1 MTIFERMRARIRNVG
16 GNVIKT
22 DRPDDERTTFIND
35 SESLGRMKLKEYD
48 VWYDGD
54 GDELLNFYTRQDL
67 IGYNYEPFYAR
78 NKKNYFWA
86 ISATEAQIKRTH
98 SGQPRNIV
106 DTLVNIMPFPML
118 GMGESRE
125 SAADLMR
132 LVRES
137 GLEYV
142 YKNEQLPLTL
152 VEGWGCWKINWDK
165 DVSDYPS
172 AEYITAEDVDFVY
185 KNGKVVG
192 VIFKNYYTSDKKR
205 YMLLETRRI
214 AYKTAAETPEASSA
228 VDDSHAYAYAGARG
242 NNIYTRT
249 HACAREGERVL
260 VIENELYEMPT
271 NMRRDDNTPL
281 KKVELSSVPELAS
294 IQERIEIGPF
304 DKLFAVPCV
313 LLGNTSKQWGYG
325 RSIFTGKVDLF
336 DDLDQAL
343 SQSSNAVRL
352 STPIEYINEEYLDR
366 DKNGL
371 PKKPQA
377 YDRKYVMMQGQKN
390 GDGVSVGQPV
400 QVTQPAID
408 FTRYSDHAIQI
419 LLQILN
425 GILSPATL
433 GIDVAKKDNA
443 AAQREKEKVTIF
455 TRNALISGE
464 EEILRSLLQ
473 QLLMAKEFMD
483 TGAITTREYDISVKF
498 NEFADDSFENKL
510 EALGKAYDMEEIS
523 TDMYLNKLYGDTLS
537 SEERA
542 AEKEFL
548 ESSRQARTEAYAN
561 ADGGGANT
569 QGMID
574 NIFDRNG
581 KDEG

>member
-1 MTIFERMRARIRNVG
+1 MTILEKLRARIRGVAG
-16 GNVIKT
+16 SVLKT
-22 DRPDDERTTFIND
+22 KRPDDDRTTFIND
-35 SESLGRMKLKEYD
+35 NEKLGRMKLKEYD

-54 GDELLNFYTRQDL
+54 GDELLNFYTRENY
-67 IGYNYEPFYAR
+67 IGFNYEPFYMR

-86 ISATEAQIKRTH
+86 ISSTEAQIKRTH

-106 DTLVNIMPFPML
+106 DTLVNIMPFPL
-118 GMGESRE
+118 ISAGEDTKKLQ
-125 SAADLMR
+125 AV
-132 LVRES
+132 VRES
-137 GLEYV
+137 GLEQV
-142 YKNEQLPLTL
+142 YKDEQLPLTL

-172 AEYITAEDVDFVY
+172 VEYVSAENVDFIY
-185 KNGKVVG
+185 KNGKIIGIV
-192 VIFKNYYTSDKKR
+192 FKNYYTSDKKR
-205 YMLLETRRI
+205 YLLLETRSI
-214 AYKTAAETPEASSA
+214 EWKPNSSAAEES
-228 VDDSHAYAYAGARG
+228 
-242 NNIYTRT
+242 
-249 HACAREGERVL
+249 EGERVL
-260 VIENELYEMPT
+260 VITNELYELPM
-271 NMRRDDNTPL
+271 NMAATDDDTPL
-281 KKVELSSVPELAS
+281 KKVDLKTVPELES
-294 IQERIEIGPF
+294 VEERIEIGPF

-313 LLGNTSKQWGYG
+313 LLGNTSRQWGYG
-325 RSIFTGKVDLF
+325 RSIFTGKIDLF

-352 STPIEYINEEYLDR
+352 STPIEYIDEEYLER

-371 PKKPQA
+371 PKKPKA
-377 YDRKYVMMQGQKN
+377 YDRKYVMMKGQKN
-390 GDGVSVGQPV
+390 GDGVATGQPV
-400 QVTQPAID
+400 QITQPSVE
-408 FTRYSDHAIQI
+408 FSRYSDHAVQI

-433 GIDVAKKDNA
+433 GIDIAKKDNA

-455 TRNALISGE
+455 TRNALINGE
-464 EEILRSLLQ
+464 ERILRSLMEQ
-473 QLLMAKEFMD
+473 MLMAKEFMD
-483 TGAITTREYDISVKF
+483 TGAVSVHSYDISVKF

-537 SEERA
+537 EEERA

-548 ESSRQARTEAYAN
+548 ESARQARTEAYSN

-574 NIFDRNG
+574 NIFDR
-581 KDEG
+581 KE

>member
-1 MTIFERMRARIRNVG
+1 MTILERMRARIRGVAG
-16 GNVIKT
+16 SVLKT
-22 DRPDDERTTFIND
+22 KRPDDDRTTFIND
-35 SESLGRMKLKEYD
+35 NEKLGRMKLKEYD

-54 GDELLNFYTRQDL
+54 GDELLNFYTRENY
-67 IGYNYEPFYAR
+67 IGFNYEPFYMR

-86 ISATEAQIKRTH
+86 ISSTEAQIKRTH

-106 DTLVNIMPFPML
+106 DTLVNIMPFPL
-118 GMGESRE
+118 ISAGENTNKLQ
-125 SAADLMR
+125 AV
-132 LVRES
+132 VRES
-137 GLEYV
+137 GLEQV
-142 YKNEQLPLTL
+142 YKDEQLPLTL

-172 AEYITAEDVDFVY
+172 VEYVSAENVDFIY
-185 KNGKVVG
+185 KNGKIIGIV
-192 VIFKNYYTSDKKR
+192 FKNYYTSDKKR
-205 YMLLETRRI
+205 YLLLETRSI
-214 AYKTAAETPEASSA
+214 EWKPNNAAAAEGS
-228 VDDSHAYAYAGARG
+228 
-242 NNIYTRT
+242 
-249 HACAREGERVL
+249 EGERVL
-260 VIENELYEMPT
+260 VITNELYELPM
-271 NMRRDDNTPL
+271 NMAATDDDTPL
-281 KKVELSSVPELAS
+281 KKVDLKTVPELES
-294 IQERIEIGPF
+294 VEERIEIGPF

-313 LLGNTSKQWGYG
+313 LLGNTSRQWGYG
-325 RSIFTGKVDLF
+325 RSIFTGKIDLF

-352 STPIEYINEEYLDR
+352 STPIEYIDEEYLER

-371 PKKPQA
+371 PKKPKA
-377 YDRKYVMMQGQKN
+377 YDRKYVMMKGQKN
-390 GDGVSVGQPV
+390 GDGVATGQPV
-400 QVTQPAID
+400 QITQPSVE
-408 FTRYSDHAIQI
+408 FSRYSDHAVQI

-433 GIDVAKKDNA
+433 GIDIAKKDNA

-455 TRNALISGE
+455 TRNALINGE
-464 EEILRSLLQ
+464 ERILRSLMEQ
-473 QLLMAKEFMD
+473 MLMAKEFMD
-483 TGAITTREYDISVKF
+483 TGAVSVHSYDISVKF

-537 SEERA
+537 EEERA

-548 ESSRQARTEAYAN
+548 ESARQARTEAYSN

-574 NIFDRNG
+574 NIFDR
-581 KDEG
+581 KE

>member
-1 MTIFERMRARIRNVG
+1 MTILERMRARIRGVAG
-16 GNVIKT
+16 SVLKT
-22 DRPDDERTTFIND
+22 KRPDDDRTTFIND
-35 SESLGRMKLKEYD
+35 NEKLGRMKLKEYD

-54 GDELLNFYTRQDL
+54 GDELLNFYTRENY
-67 IGYNYEPFYAR
+67 IGFNYEPFYMR

-86 ISATEAQIKRTH
+86 ISSTEAQIKRTH

-106 DTLVNIMPFPML
+106 DTLVNIMPFPL
-118 GMGESRE
+118 ISAGEDTNKLQ
-125 SAADLMR
+125 A
-132 LVRES
+132 VVKES
-137 GLEYV
+137 GLEQV
-142 YKNEQLPLTL
+142 YKDEQLPLTL

-172 AEYITAEDVDFVY
+172 VEYVSAENVDFIY
-185 KNGKVVG
+185 KNGKIIGIV
-192 VIFKNYYTSDKKR
+192 FKNYYTSDKKR
-205 YMLLETRRI
+205 YLLLETRSI
-214 AYKTAAETPEASSA
+214 EWKPNSAADAKGS
-228 VDDSHAYAYAGARG
+228 
-242 NNIYTRT
+242 
-249 HACAREGERVL
+249 EGERVL
-260 VIENELYEMPT
+260 VITNELYELPT
-271 NMRRDDNTPL
+271 NTAAGDDDTLL
-281 KKVELSSVPELAS
+281 KKVDLKSVPELETVE
-294 IQERIEIGPF
+294 ERIEIGPF

-313 LLGNTSKQWGYG
+313 LLGNTSRQWGYG
-325 RSIFTGKVDLF
+325 RSIFTGKIDLF

-352 STPIEYINEEYLDR
+352 STPIEYIDEEYLER

-371 PKKPQA
+371 PKKPKA
-377 YDRKYVMMQGQKN
+377 YDRKYIMMKGQKN
-390 GDGVSVGQPV
+390 GDGVSTGQPV
-400 QVTQPAID
+400 QITQPSVE
-408 FTRYSDHAIQI
+408 FSRYSDHAVQI

-433 GIDVAKKDNA
+433 GIDIAKKDNA

-455 TRNALISGE
+455 TRNALINGE
-464 EEILRSLLQ
+464 ERILRSLMEQ
-473 QLLMAKEFMD
+473 MLMAKEFMD
-483 TGAITTREYDISVKF
+483 TGAVSVHSYDISVKF

-537 SEERA
+537 EEERA

-548 ESSRQARTEAYAN
+548 ESARQARTEAYSN

-574 NIFDRNG
+574 NIFDR
-581 KDEG
+581 KE

>member
-1 MTIFERMRARIRNVG
+1 MTILERMRARIRGVAG
-16 GNVIKT
+16 SVLKT
-22 DRPDDERTTFIND
+22 KRPDDDRTTFIND
-35 SESLGRMKLKEYD
+35 NEKLGRMKLKEYN

-54 GDELLNFYTRQDL
+54 GDELLNFYTRENY
-67 IGYNYEPFYAR
+67 IGFNYEPFYMR

-86 ISATEAQIKRTH
+86 ISSTEAQIKRTH

-106 DTLVNIMPFPML
+106 DTLVNIMPFPL
-118 GMGESRE
+118 ISAGEDTKKLQ
-125 SAADLMR
+125 A
-132 LVRES
+132 VVKES
-137 GLEYV
+137 GLEQV
-142 YKNEQLPLTL
+142 YKDEQLPLTL

-172 AEYITAEDVDFVY
+172 VEYVSAENVDFIY
-185 KNGKVVG
+185 KNGKIIGIV
-192 VIFKNYYTSDKKR
+192 FKNYYTSDKKR
-205 YMLLETRRI
+205 YLLLETRSI
-214 AYKTAAETPEASSA
+214 EWKPNSAADAE
-228 VDDSHAYAYAGARG
+228 G
-242 NNIYTRT
+242 N
-249 HACAREGERVL
+249 EGERVL
-260 VIENELYEMPT
+260 VITNELYELPT
-271 NMRRDDNTPL
+271 NTAAGDDDTLL
-281 KKVELSSVPELAS
+281 KKVDLKTVSALESVE
-294 IQERIEIGPF
+294 ERIEIGPF

-313 LLGNTSKQWGYG
+313 LLGNTSRQWGYG
-325 RSIFTGKVDLF
+325 RSIFTGKIDLF

-352 STPIEYINEEYLDR
+352 STPIEYIDEEYLER

-371 PKKPQA
+371 PKKPKA
-377 YDRKYVMMQGQKN
+377 YDRKYVMMKGQKN
-390 GDGVSVGQPV
+390 GDGVATGQPV
-400 QVTQPAID
+400 QITQPNVE
-408 FTRYSDHAIQI
+408 FSRYSDHAVQI

-433 GIDVAKKDNA
+433 GIDIAKKDNA

-455 TRNALISGE
+455 TRNALINGE
-464 EEILRSLLQ
+464 ERILRSLMEQ
-473 QLLMAKEFMD
+473 MLMAKEFMD
-483 TGAITTREYDISVKF
+483 TGAVSVHTYDISVKF

-537 SEERA
+537 DEERA

-548 ESSRQARTEAYAN
+548 ESARKARTEAYSN

-574 NIFDRNG
+574 NIFDRKNG
-581 KDEG
+581 

>member
-1 MTIFERMRARIRNVG
+1 MTILERMRARIRGVAG
-16 GNVIKT
+16 SVLKT
-22 DRPDDERTTFIND
+22 KRPDDDRTTFIND
-35 SESLGRMKLKEYD
+35 NEKLGRMKLKEYD

-54 GDELLNFYTRQDL
+54 GDELLNFYTRENY
-67 IGYNYEPFYAR
+67 IGFNYEPFYMR

-86 ISATEAQIKRTH
+86 ISSTEAQIKRTH

-106 DTLVNIMPFPML
+106 DTLVNIMPFPL
-118 GMGESRE
+118 ISAGENTKKLQ
-125 SAADLMR
+125 AV
-132 LVRES
+132 VRES
-137 GLEYV
+137 GLEQV
-142 YKNEQLPLTL
+142 YKDEQLPLTL

-172 AEYITAEDVDFVY
+172 VEYVSAENVDFIY
-185 KNGKVVG
+185 KNGKIIGIV
-192 VIFKNYYTSDKKR
+192 FKNYYTSDKKR
-205 YMLLETRRI
+205 YLLLETRSI
-214 AYKTAAETPEASSA
+214 EWKPNSSAAEGS
-228 VDDSHAYAYAGARG
+228 
-242 NNIYTRT
+242 
-249 HACAREGERVL
+249 EGERVL
-260 VIENELYEMPT
+260 VITNELYELPM
-271 NMRRDDNTPL
+271 NMAATDDDTPL
-281 KKVELSSVPELAS
+281 KKVDLKTVPELES
-294 IQERIEIGPF
+294 VEERIEIGPF

-313 LLGNTSKQWGYG
+313 LLGNTSRQWGYG
-325 RSIFTGKVDLF
+325 RSIFTGKIDLF

-352 STPIEYINEEYLDR
+352 STPIEYIDEEYLER

-371 PKKPQA
+371 PKKPKA
-377 YDRKYVMMQGQKN
+377 YDRKYVMMKGQKN
-390 GDGVSVGQPV
+390 GDGVSTGQPV
-400 QVTQPAID
+400 QITQPSVE
-408 FTRYSDHAIQI
+408 FSRYSDHAVQI

-433 GIDVAKKDNA
+433 GIDIAKKDNA

-455 TRNALISGE
+455 TRNALINGE
-464 EEILRSLLQ
+464 ERILRSLMEQ
-473 QLLMAKEFMD
+473 MLMAKEFMD
-483 TGAITTREYDISVKF
+483 TGAVSVHSYDISVKF

-537 SEERA
+537 EEERA

-548 ESSRQARTEAYAN
+548 ESARQARTEAYSN

-574 NIFDRNG
+574 NIFDR
-581 KDEG
+581 KE

>member
-1 MTIFERMRARIRNVG
+1 MTILERMRARIRGVAG
-16 GNVIKT
+16 SVLKT
-22 DRPDDERTTFIND
+22 KRPDDDRTTFIND
-35 SESLGRMKLKEYD
+35 NEKLGRMKLKEYN

-54 GDELLNFYTRQDL
+54 GDELLNFYTRENY
-67 IGYNYEPFYAR
+67 IGFNYEPFYMR

-86 ISATEAQIKRTH
+86 ISSTEAQIKRTH

-106 DTLVNIMPFPML
+106 DTLVNIMPFPL
-118 GMGESRE
+118 ISAGEDTNKLQ
-125 SAADLMR
+125 AV
-132 LVRES
+132 VRES
-137 GLEYV
+137 GLEQV
-142 YKNEQLPLTL
+142 YKDEQLPLTL

-172 AEYITAEDVDFVY
+172 VEYVSAENVDFIY
-185 KNGKVVG
+185 KSGKIIGIV
-192 VIFKNYYTSDKKR
+192 FKNYYTSDKKR
-205 YMLLETRRI
+205 YLLLETRSI
-214 AYKTAAETPEASSA
+214 EWKPNSADAAEGS
-228 VDDSHAYAYAGARG
+228 
-242 NNIYTRT
+242 
-249 HACAREGERVL
+249 EGERVL
-260 VIENELYEMPT
+260 VITNELYELPM
-271 NMRRDDNTPL
+271 NMAATDDDTPL
-281 KKVELSSVPELAS
+281 KKVDLKTVPELES
-294 IQERIEIGPF
+294 VEERIEIGPF

-313 LLGNTSKQWGYG
+313 LLGNTSRQWGYG
-325 RSIFTGKVDLF
+325 RSIFTGKIDLF

-352 STPIEYINEEYLDR
+352 STPIEYIDEEYLER

-371 PKKPQA
+371 PKKPKA
-377 YDRKYVMMQGQKN
+377 YDRKYVMMKGQKN
-390 GDGVSVGQPV
+390 GDGVATGQPV
-400 QVTQPAID
+400 QITQPSVE
-408 FTRYSDHAIQI
+408 FSRYSDHAVQI

-433 GIDVAKKDNA
+433 GIDIAKKDNA

-455 TRNALISGE
+455 TRNALINGE
-464 EEILRSLLQ
+464 ERILRSLMEQ
-473 QLLMAKEFMD
+473 MLMAKEFMD
-483 TGAITTREYDISVKF
+483 TGAVSVHSYDISVKF

-537 SEERA
+537 DEERA

-548 ESSRQARTEAYAN
+548 ESARQARTEAYSN

-574 NIFDRNG
+574 NIFDRKNG
-581 KDEG
+581 

>member
-1 MTIFERMRARIRNVG
+1 MTILERMRARIRGVAG
-16 GNVIKT
+16 SVLKT
-22 DRPDDERTTFIND
+22 KRPDDDRTTFIND
-35 SESLGRMKLKEYD
+35 NEKVGRRKLKEYN

-54 GDELLNFYTRQDL
+54 GDELLNFYTRENY
-67 IGYNYEPFYAR
+67 IGFNYEPFYMR

-86 ISATEAQIKRTH
+86 ISSTEAQIKRTH

-106 DTLVNIMPFPML
+106 DTLVNIMSFPL
-118 GMGESRE
+118 ISAGEDTNKLQ
-125 SAADLMR
+125 AV
-132 LVRES
+132 VRES
-137 GLEYV
+137 GLEQV
-142 YKNEQLPLTL
+142 YKDEQLPLTL

-172 AEYITAEDVDFVY
+172 VEYVSAEKVDFIY
-185 KNGKVVG
+185 KNGKIIGIV
-192 VIFKNYYTSDKKR
+192 FNNYYTSDKKR
-205 YMLLETRRI
+205 YLLLETRSIEWRPNN
-214 AYKTAAETPEASSA
+214 AAAETERS
-228 VDDSHAYAYAGARG
+228 
-242 NNIYTRT
+242 
-249 HACAREGERVL
+249 EGERVL
-260 VIENELYEMPT
+260 VITNELYELPM
-271 NMRRDDNTPL
+271 NMAATDDDTPL
-281 KKVELSSVPELAS
+281 KKVDLKTVPALESVE
-294 IQERIEIGPF
+294 ERIEIGPF

-313 LLGNTSKQWGYG
+313 LLGNTSRQWGYG
-325 RSIFTGKVDLF
+325 RSIFTGKIDLF

-352 STPIEYINEEYLDR
+352 STPIEYIDEEYLER

-371 PKKPQA
+371 PKKPKA
-377 YDRKYVMMQGQKN
+377 YDRKYVMMKGQKN
-390 GDGVSVGQPV
+390 GDGVSTGQPV
-400 QVTQPAID
+400 QITQPSVE
-408 FTRYSDHAIQI
+408 FSRYSDHAVQI

-433 GIDVAKKDNA
+433 GIDIAKKDNA

-455 TRNALISGE
+455 TRNALINGE
-464 EEILRSLLQ
+464 ERILRSLMEQ
-473 QLLMAKEFMD
+473 MLMAKEFMD
-483 TGAITTREYDISVKF
+483 TGAVSVHSYDISVKF

-537 SEERA
+537 EEERA

-548 ESSRQARTEAYAN
+548 ESARQARTEAYSN

-574 NIFDRNG
+574 NIFDRKNG
-581 KDEG
+581 

>member
-1 MTIFERMRARIRNVG
+1 MTILERMRARIRGVAG
-16 GNVIKT
+16 SVLKT
-22 DRPDDERTTFIND
+22 KRPDDDRTTFIND
-35 SESLGRMKLKEYD
+35 NEKLGRMKLKEYD

-54 GDELLNFYTRQDL
+54 GDELLNFYTRENY
-67 IGYNYEPFYAR
+67 IGFNYEPFYMR

-86 ISATEAQIKRTH
+86 ISSTEAQIKRTH

-106 DTLVNIMPFPML
+106 DTLVNIMPFPL
-118 GMGESRE
+118 ISAGENTKNLQ
-125 SAADLMR
+125 AV
-132 LVRES
+132 VRES
-137 GLEYV
+137 GLEQV
-142 YKNEQLPLTL
+142 YKDEQLPLTL

-172 AEYITAEDVDFVY
+172 VEYVSAENVDFIY
-185 KNGKVVG
+185 KNGKIIGIV
-192 VIFKNYYTSDKKR
+192 FKNYYTSDKKR
-205 YMLLETRRI
+205 YLLLETRSI
-214 AYKTAAETPEASSA
+214 EWKPNSSAAEGS
-228 VDDSHAYAYAGARG
+228 
-242 NNIYTRT
+242 
-249 HACAREGERVL
+249 EGERVL
-260 VIENELYEMPT
+260 VITNELYELPM
-271 NMRRDDNTPL
+271 NMAATDDDTPL
-281 KKVELSSVPELAS
+281 KKVDLKTVPELES
-294 IQERIEIGPF
+294 VEERIEIGPF

-313 LLGNTSKQWGYG
+313 LLGNTSRQWGYG
-325 RSIFTGKVDLF
+325 RSIFTGKIDLF

-352 STPIEYINEEYLDR
+352 STPIEYIDEEYLER

-371 PKKPQA
+371 PKKPKA
-377 YDRKYVMMQGQKN
+377 YDRKYVMMKGQKN
-390 GDGVSVGQPV
+390 GDGVSTGQPV
-400 QVTQPAID
+400 QITQPSVE
-408 FTRYSDHAIQI
+408 FSRYSDHAVQI

-433 GIDVAKKDNA
+433 GIDIAKKDNA

-455 TRNALISGE
+455 TRNALINGE
-464 EEILRSLLQ
+464 ERILRSLMEQ
-473 QLLMAKEFMD
+473 MLMAKEFMD
-483 TGAITTREYDISVKF
+483 TGAVSVHSYDISVKF

-537 SEERA
+537 EEERA

-548 ESSRQARTEAYAN
+548 ESARKARTEAYSN

-574 NIFDRNG
+574 NIFDR
-581 KDEG
+581 KE

>member
-1 MTIFERMRARIRNVG
+1 MTILERMRARIRGVAG
-16 GNVIKT
+16 SVLKT
-22 DRPDDERTTFIND
+22 KRPDDDRTTFIND
-35 SESLGRMKLKEYD
+35 NEKLGRMKLKEYD

-54 GDELLNFYTRQDL
+54 GDELLNFYTRENY
-67 IGYNYEPFYAR
+67 IGFNYEPFYMR

-86 ISATEAQIKRTH
+86 ISSTEAQIKRTH

-106 DTLVNIMPFPML
+106 DTLVNIMPFPL
-118 GMGESRE
+118 ISAGEDTNKLQ
-125 SAADLMR
+125 AV
-132 LVRES
+132 VRES
-137 GLEYV
+137 GLEQV
-142 YKNEQLPLTL
+142 YKDEQLPLTL

-172 AEYITAEDVDFVY
+172 VEYVSAENVDFIY
-185 KNGKVVG
+185 KNGKIIGIV
-192 VIFKNYYTSDKKR
+192 FKNYYTSDKKR
-205 YMLLETRRI
+205 YLLLETRSI
-214 AYKTAAETPEASSA
+214 EWKPNSAAAAEGS
-228 VDDSHAYAYAGARG
+228 
-242 NNIYTRT
+242 
-249 HACAREGERVL
+249 EGERVL
-260 VIENELYEMPT
+260 VITNELYELPM
-271 NMRRDDNTPL
+271 NMAATDDDTPL
-281 KKVELSSVPELAS
+281 KKVDLKTVPELES
-294 IQERIEIGPF
+294 VEERIEIGPF

-313 LLGNTSKQWGYG
+313 LLGNTSRQWGYG
-325 RSIFTGKVDLF
+325 RGIFTGKIDLF

-352 STPIEYINEEYLDR
+352 STPIEYIDEEYLER

-371 PKKPQA
+371 PKKPKA
-377 YDRKYVMMQGQKN
+377 YDRKYVMMKGQKN
-390 GDGVSVGQPV
+390 GDGVSTGQPV
-400 QVTQPAID
+400 QITQPSVE
-408 FTRYSDHAIQI
+408 FSRYSDHAVQI

-433 GIDVAKKDNA
+433 GIDIAKKDNA

-455 TRNALISGE
+455 TRNALINGE
-464 EEILRSLLQ
+464 ERILRSLMEQ
-473 QLLMAKEFMD
+473 MLMAKEFMD
-483 TGAITTREYDISVKF
+483 TGAVSVHSYDISVKF

-537 SEERA
+537 EEERA

-548 ESSRQARTEAYAN
+548 ESARQARTEAYSN

-574 NIFDRNG
+574 NIFDRKNG
-581 KDEG
+581 

>member
-1 MTIFERMRARIRNVG
+1 MTILERMRARIRGVAG
-16 GNVIKT
+16 SVLKT
-22 DRPDDERTTFIND
+22 KRPDDDRTTFIND
-35 SESLGRMKLKEYD
+35 NEKLGRMKLKEYD

-54 GDELLNFYTRQDL
+54 GDELLNFYTRENY
-67 IGYNYEPFYAR
+67 IGFNYEPFYMR

-86 ISATEAQIKRTH
+86 ISSTEAQIKRTH

-106 DTLVNIMPFPML
+106 DTLVNIMPFPL
-118 GMGESRE
+118 ISAGENTKNLQ
-125 SAADLMR
+125 A
-132 LVRES
+132 VVKES
-137 GLEYV
+137 GLEQV
-142 YKNEQLPLTL
+142 YKDEQLPLTL

-172 AEYITAEDVDFVY
+172 VEYVSAENVDFIY
-185 KNGKVVG
+185 KSGKIIGIV
-192 VIFKNYYTSDKKR
+192 FKNYYTSDKKR
-205 YMLLETRRI
+205 YLLLETRSI
-214 AYKTAAETPEASSA
+214 EWKPNSSAAEGS
-228 VDDSHAYAYAGARG
+228 
-242 NNIYTRT
+242 
-249 HACAREGERVL
+249 EGERVL
-260 VIENELYEMPT
+260 VITNELYELPM
-271 NMRRDDNTPL
+271 NMAATDDDTPL
-281 KKVELSSVPELAS
+281 KKVDLKTVPALDSVE
-294 IQERIEIGPF
+294 ERIEIGPF

-313 LLGNTSKQWGYG
+313 LLGNTSRQWGYG
-325 RSIFTGKVDLF
+325 RSIFTGKIDLF

-352 STPIEYINEEYLDR
+352 STPIEYIDEEYLER

-371 PKKPQA
+371 PKKPKA
-377 YDRKYVMMQGQKN
+377 YDRKYVMMKGQKN
-390 GDGVSVGQPV
+390 GDGVATGQPV
-400 QVTQPAID
+400 QITQPSVE
-408 FTRYSDHAIQI
+408 FSRYSDHAVQI

-433 GIDVAKKDNA
+433 GIDIAKKDNA

-455 TRNALISGE
+455 TRNALINGE
-464 EEILRSLLQ
+464 ERILRSLMEQ
-473 QLLMAKEFMD
+473 MLMAKEFMD
-483 TGAITTREYDISVKF
+483 TGAVSVHSYDISVKF

-537 SEERA
+537 DEERA

-548 ESSRQARTEAYAN
+548 ESARQARTEAYSN

-574 NIFDRNG
+574 NIFDRKNG
-581 KDEG
+581 

>member
-1 MTIFERMRARIRNVG
+1 MTILERMRARIRGVAG
-16 GNVIKT
+16 SVLKT
-22 DRPDDERTTFIND
+22 KRPDDDRTTFIND
-35 SESLGRMKLKEYD
+35 NEKLGRMKLKEYN

-54 GDELLNFYTRQDL
+54 GDELLNFYTRENY
-67 IGYNYEPFYAR
+67 IGFNYEPFYMR

-86 ISATEAQIKRTH
+86 ISSTEAQIKRTH

-106 DTLVNIMPFPML
+106 DTLVNIMPFPL
-118 GMGESRE
+118 ISAGEDTNKLQ
-125 SAADLMR
+125 AV
-132 LVRES
+132 VRES
-137 GLEYV
+137 GLEQV
-142 YKNEQLPLTL
+142 YKDEQLPLTL

-172 AEYITAEDVDFVY
+172 VEYVSAENVDFIY
-185 KNGKVVG
+185 KSGKIIGIV
-192 VIFKNYYTSDKKR
+192 FKNYYTSDKKR
-205 YMLLETRRI
+205 YLLLETRSI
-214 AYKTAAETPEASSA
+214 EWKPNSSA
-228 VDDSHAYAYAGARG
+228 SEGS
-242 NNIYTRT
+242 
-249 HACAREGERVL
+249 EGERVL
-260 VIENELYEMPT
+260 VITNELYELPM
-271 NMRRDDNTPL
+271 NMAATDDDTPL
-281 KKVELSSVPELAS
+281 KKVDLKTVPELES
-294 IQERIEIGPF
+294 VEERIEIGPF

-313 LLGNTSKQWGYG
+313 LLGNTSRQWGYG
-325 RSIFTGKVDLF
+325 RSIFTGKIDLF

-352 STPIEYINEEYLDR
+352 STPIEYIDEEYLER

-371 PKKPQA
+371 PKKPKA
-377 YDRKYVMMQGQKN
+377 YDRKYVMMKGQKN
-390 GDGVSVGQPV
+390 GDGVSTGQPV
-400 QVTQPAID
+400 QITQPSVE
-408 FTRYSDHAIQI
+408 FSRYSDHAVQI

-433 GIDVAKKDNA
+433 GIDIAKKDNA

-455 TRNALISGE
+455 TRNALINGE
-464 EEILRSLLQ
+464 ERILRSLMEQ
-473 QLLMAKEFMD
+473 MLMAKEFMD
-483 TGAITTREYDISVKF
+483 TGAVSVHAYDISVKF

-537 SEERA
+537 EEERA

-548 ESSRQARTEAYAN
+548 ESARKARTEAYSN

-574 NIFDRNG
+574 NIFDR
-581 KDEG
+581 KE

>member
-1 MTIFERMRARIRNVG
+1 MTILERMRARVRGIVG
-16 GNVIKT
+16 SVLKT
-22 DRPDDERTTFIND
+22 KRPDDDRTTFIND
-35 SESLGRMKLKEYD
+35 NEKLGRMKLKEYD

-54 GDELLNFYTRQDL
+54 GDELLNFYTRENY
-67 IGYNYEPFYAR
+67 IGFNYEPFYMR

-86 ISATEAQIKRTH
+86 ISSTEAQIKRTH

-106 DTLVNIMPFPML
+106 DTLVNIMPFPL
-118 GMGESRE
+118 ISAGENTKKLQ
-125 SAADLMR
+125 A
-132 LVRES
+132 VVKES
-137 GLEYV
+137 GLEQV
-142 YKNEQLPLTL
+142 YKDEQLPLTL

-172 AEYITAEDVDFVY
+172 VEYVSAENVDFIY
-185 KNGKVVG
+185 KGGKIIGIV
-192 VIFKNYYTSDKKR
+192 FKNYYTNEKKR
-205 YMLLETRRI
+205 YLLLETRSI
-214 AYKTAAETPEASSA
+214 EWKPNSADAAEGS
-228 VDDSHAYAYAGARG
+228 
-242 NNIYTRT
+242 
-249 HACAREGERVL
+249 EGERVL
-260 VIENELYEMPT
+260 VITNELYELPM
-271 NMRRDDNTPL
+271 NMAATDDDTPL
-281 KKVELSSVPELAS
+281 KKVDLKTVPELDS
-294 IQERIEIGPF
+294 VEERIEIGPF

-313 LLGNTSKQWGYG
+313 LLGNTSRQWGYG
-325 RSIFTGKVDLF
+325 RSIFTGKIDLF

-352 STPIEYINEEYLDR
+352 STPIEYIDEEYLER

-371 PKKPQA
+371 PKKPKA
-377 YDRKYVMMQGQKN
+377 YDRKYVMMKGQKN
-390 GDGVSVGQPV
+390 GDGVSTGQPV
-400 QVTQPAID
+400 QITQPSVE
-408 FTRYSDHAIQI
+408 FSRYSDHAVQI

-433 GIDVAKKDNA
+433 GIDIAKKDNA

-455 TRNALISGE
+455 TRNALINGE
-464 EEILRSLLQ
+464 ERILRSLMEQ
-473 QLLMAKEFMD
+473 MLMAKEFMD
-483 TGAITTREYDISVKF
+483 TGAVSVHAYDISVKF

-537 SEERA
+537 EEERA

-548 ESSRQARTEAYAN
+548 ESARKARTEAYSN

-574 NIFDRNG
+574 NIFDR
-581 KDEG
+581 KE

>member
-1 MTIFERMRARIRNVG
+1 MTILERMRARIRGVAG
-16 GNVIKT
+16 SVLKT
-22 DRPDDERTTFIND
+22 KRPDDDRTTFIND
-35 SESLGRMKLKEYD
+35 NEKLGRMKLKEYD

-54 GDELLNFYTRQDL
+54 GDELLNFYTRENY
-67 IGYNYEPFYAR
+67 IGFNYEPFYMR

-86 ISATEAQIKRTH
+86 ISSTEAQIKRTH

-106 DTLVNIMPFPML
+106 DTLVNIMPFPL
-118 GMGESRE
+118 ISAGENTKNLQ
-125 SAADLMR
+125 AV
-132 LVRES
+132 VRES
-137 GLEYV
+137 GLEQV
-142 YKNEQLPLTL
+142 YKDEQLPLTL

-172 AEYITAEDVDFVY
+172 VEYVSAENVDFIY
-185 KNGKVVG
+185 KNGKIIGIV
-192 VIFKNYYTSDKKR
+192 FKNYYTSDKKR
-205 YMLLETRRI
+205 YLLLETRSI
-214 AYKTAAETPEASSA
+214 EWKPNSSAAEGS
-228 VDDSHAYAYAGARG
+228 
-242 NNIYTRT
+242 
-249 HACAREGERVL
+249 EGERVL
-260 VIENELYEMPT
+260 VITNELYELPM
-271 NMRRDDNTPL
+271 NMAATDDDTPL
-281 KKVELSSVPELAS
+281 KKVDLKTVPELES
-294 IQERIEIGPF
+294 VEERIEIGPF

-313 LLGNTSKQWGYG
+313 LLGNTSRQWGYG
-325 RSIFTGKVDLF
+325 RSIFTGKIDLF

-352 STPIEYINEEYLDR
+352 STPIEYIDEEYLER

-371 PKKPQA
+371 PKKPKA
-377 YDRKYVMMQGQKN
+377 YDRKYVMMKGQKN
-390 GDGVSVGQPV
+390 GDGVSTGQPV
-400 QVTQPAID
+400 QITQPSVE
-408 FTRYSDHAIQI
+408 FSRYSDHAVQI

-433 GIDVAKKDNA
+433 GIDIAKKDNA

-455 TRNALISGE
+455 TRNALINGE
-464 EEILRSLLQ
+464 ERILRSLMEQ
-473 QLLMAKEFMD
+473 MLMAKEFMD
-483 TGAITTREYDISVKF
+483 TGAVSVHAYDISVKF

-537 SEERA
+537 EEERA

-548 ESSRQARTEAYAN
+548 ESARKARTEAYSN

-574 NIFDRNG
+574 NIFDR
-581 KDEG
+581 KE

>member
-1 MTIFERMRARIRNVG
+1 MTILERMRARIRGVAG
-16 GNVIKT
+16 SVLKT
-22 DRPDDERTTFIND
+22 KRPDDDRTTFIND
-35 SESLGRMKLKEYD
+35 NEKLGRMKLKEYD

-54 GDELLNFYTRQDL
+54 GDELLNFYTRENY
-67 IGYNYEPFYAR
+67 IGFNYEPFYMR

-86 ISATEAQIKRTH
+86 ISSTEAQIKRTH

-106 DTLVNIMPFPML
+106 DTLVNIMPFPL
-118 GMGESRE
+118 ISAGEDTKKLQ
-125 SAADLMR
+125 A
-132 LVRES
+132 VVKES
-137 GLEYV
+137 GLEQV
-142 YKNEQLPLTL
+142 YKDEQLPLTL

-172 AEYITAEDVDFVY
+172 VEYVSAENVDFIY
-185 KNGKVVG
+185 KNGKIIGIV
-192 VIFKNYYTSDKKR
+192 FKNYYTSDKKR
-205 YMLLETRRI
+205 YLLLETRSI
-214 AYKTAAETPEASSA
+214 EWKPNSSAAEGS
-228 VDDSHAYAYAGARG
+228 
-242 NNIYTRT
+242 
-249 HACAREGERVL
+249 EGERVL
-260 VIENELYEMPT
+260 VITNELYELPM
-271 NMRRDDNTPL
+271 NMAATDDDTPL
-281 KKVELSSVPELAS
+281 KKVDLKTVPELES
-294 IQERIEIGPF
+294 VEERIEIGPF

-313 LLGNTSKQWGYG
+313 LLGNTSRQWGYG
-325 RSIFTGKVDLF
+325 RSIFTGKIDLF

-352 STPIEYINEEYLDR
+352 STPIEYIDEEYLER

-371 PKKPQA
+371 PKKPKA
-377 YDRKYVMMQGQKN
+377 YDRKYVMMKGQKN
-390 GDGVSVGQPV
+390 GDGVSTGQPV
-400 QVTQPAID
+400 QITQPSVE
-408 FTRYSDHAIQI
+408 FSRYSDHAVQI

-433 GIDVAKKDNA
+433 GIDIAKKDNA

-455 TRNALISGE
+455 TRNALINGE
-464 EEILRSLLQ
+464 ERILRSLMEQ
-473 QLLMAKEFMD
+473 MLMAKEFMD
-483 TGAITTREYDISVKF
+483 TGAVSVHSYDISVKF

-537 SEERA
+537 EEERA

-548 ESSRQARTEAYAN
+548 ESARQARTEAYSN

-574 NIFDRNG
+574 NIFDR
-581 KDEG
+581 KE

>member
-1 MTIFERMRARIRNVG
+1 MTILERMRARIRGVAG
-16 GNVIKT
+16 SVLKT
-22 DRPDDERTTFIND
+22 KRPDDDRTTFIND
-35 SESLGRMKLKEYD
+35 NEKLGRMKLKEYN

-54 GDELLNFYTRQDL
+54 GDELLNFYTRENY
-67 IGYNYEPFYAR
+67 IGFNYEPFYMR

-86 ISATEAQIKRTH
+86 ISSTEAQIKRTH

-106 DTLVNIMPFPML
+106 DTLVNIMPFPL
-118 GMGESRE
+118 ISAGEDTNKLQ
-125 SAADLMR
+125 AV
-132 LVRES
+132 VRES
-137 GLEYV
+137 GLEQV
-142 YKNEQLPLTL
+142 YKDEQLPLTL

-172 AEYITAEDVDFVY
+172 VEYVSAENVDFIY
-185 KNGKVVG
+185 KGGKIIGIV
-192 VIFKNYYTSDKKR
+192 FKNYYTSDKKR
-205 YMLLETRRI
+205 YLLLETRSIEWRPNS
-214 AYKTAAETPEASSA
+214 AAAEGS
-228 VDDSHAYAYAGARG
+228 
-242 NNIYTRT
+242 
-249 HACAREGERVL
+249 EGERVL
-260 VIENELYEMPT
+260 VITNELYELPM
-271 NMRRDDNTPL
+271 NMAATDDDTPL
-281 KKVELSSVPELAS
+281 KKVDLKTVPALDSVE
-294 IQERIEIGPF
+294 ERIEIGPF

-313 LLGNTSKQWGYG
+313 LLGNTSRQWGYG
-325 RSIFTGKVDLF
+325 RSIFTGKIDLF

-352 STPIEYINEEYLDR
+352 STPIEYIDEEYLER

-371 PKKPQA
+371 PKKPKA
-377 YDRKYVMMQGQKN
+377 YDRKYVMMKGQKN
-390 GDGVSVGQPV
+390 GDGLATGQPV
-400 QVTQPAID
+400 QITQPSIE
-408 FTRYSDHAIQI
+408 FSRYSDHAVQI

-433 GIDVAKKDNA
+433 GIDIAKKDNA

-455 TRNALISGE
+455 TRNALINGE
-464 EEILRSLLQ
+464 ERILRSLMEQ
-473 QLLMAKEFMD
+473 MLMAKEFMD
-483 TGAITTREYDISVKF
+483 TGAVSVHSYDISVKF

-537 SEERA
+537 EEERA

-548 ESSRQARTEAYAN
+548 ESARQARTEAYSN

-574 NIFDRNG
+574 NIFDRKNG
-581 KDEG
+581 

>member
-1 MTIFERMRARIRNVG
+1 MTILERMRARIRGVAG
-16 GNVIKT
+16 SVLKT
-22 DRPDDERTTFIND
+22 KRPDDDRTTFIND
-35 SESLGRMKLKEYD
+35 NEKLGRMKLKEYN

-54 GDELLNFYTRQDL
+54 GDELLNFYTRENY
-67 IGYNYEPFYAR
+67 IGFNYEPFYMR

-86 ISATEAQIKRTH
+86 ISSTEAQIKRTH

-106 DTLVNIMPFPML
+106 DTLVNIMPFPL
-118 GMGESRE
+118 ISAGEDTNKLQ
-125 SAADLMR
+125 AV
-132 LVRES
+132 VRES
-137 GLEYV
+137 GLEQV
-142 YKNEQLPLTL
+142 YKDEQLPLTL

-172 AEYITAEDVDFVY
+172 VEYVSAENVDFIY
-185 KNGKVVG
+185 KSGKIIGIV
-192 VIFKNYYTSDKKR
+192 FKNYYTSDKKR
-205 YMLLETRRI
+205 YLLLETRSI
-214 AYKTAAETPEASSA
+214 EWKPNSAAAEGS
-228 VDDSHAYAYAGARG
+228 
-242 NNIYTRT
+242 
-249 HACAREGERVL
+249 EGERVL
-260 VIENELYEMPT
+260 VITNELYELPM
-271 NMRRDDNTPL
+271 NMAATDDDTPL
-281 KKVELSSVPELAS
+281 KKVDLKTVPALDSVE
-294 IQERIEIGPF
+294 ERIEIGPF

-313 LLGNTSKQWGYG
+313 LLGNTSRQWGYG
-325 RSIFTGKVDLF
+325 RSIFTGKIDLF

-352 STPIEYINEEYLDR
+352 STPIEYIDEEYLER

-371 PKKPQA
+371 PKKPKA
-377 YDRKYVMMQGQKN
+377 YDRKYVMMKGQKN
-390 GDGVSVGQPV
+390 GDGVATGQPV
-400 QVTQPAID
+400 QITQPSVE
-408 FTRYSDHAIQI
+408 FSRYSDHAVQI

-433 GIDVAKKDNA
+433 GIDIAKKDNA

-455 TRNALISGE
+455 TRNALINGE
-464 EEILRSLLQ
+464 ERILRSLMEQ
-473 QLLMAKEFMD
+473 MLMAKEFMD
-483 TGAITTREYDISVKF
+483 TGAVSVHSYDISVKF

-537 SEERA
+537 DEERA

-548 ESSRQARTEAYAN
+548 ESARQARTEAYSN

-574 NIFDRNG
+574 NIFDRKNG
-581 KDEG
+581 

>member
-1 MTIFERMRARIRNVG
+1 MTILERMRARIRGVAG
-16 GNVIKT
+16 SVLKT
-22 DRPDDERTTFIND
+22 KRPDDDRTTFIND
-35 SESLGRMKLKEYD
+35 NEKLGRMKLKEYD

-54 GDELLNFYTRQDL
+54 GDELLNFYTRENY
-67 IGYNYEPFYAR
+67 IGFNYEPFYMR

-86 ISATEAQIKRTH
+86 ISSTEAQIKRTH

-106 DTLVNIMPFPML
+106 DTLVNIMPFPL
-118 GMGESRE
+118 ISAGEDTNKLQ
-125 SAADLMR
+125 A
-132 LVRES
+132 VVKES
-137 GLEYV
+137 GLEQV
-142 YKNEQLPLTL
+142 YKDEQLPLTL

-172 AEYITAEDVDFVY
+172 VEYVSAENVDFIY
-185 KNGKVVG
+185 KNGKIIGIV
-192 VIFKNYYTSDKKR
+192 FKNYYTSDKKR
-205 YMLLETRRI
+205 YLLLETRSI
-214 AYKTAAETPEASSA
+214 EWKPNSSAAEGS
-228 VDDSHAYAYAGARG
+228 
-242 NNIYTRT
+242 
-249 HACAREGERVL
+249 EGERVL
-260 VIENELYEMPT
+260 VITNELYELPM
-271 NMRRDDNTPL
+271 NMAATDDDTPL
-281 KKVELSSVPELAS
+281 KKVDLNTVPELES
-294 IQERIEIGPF
+294 VEERIEIGPF

-313 LLGNTSKQWGYG
+313 LLGNTSRQWGYG
-325 RSIFTGKVDLF
+325 RSIFTGKIDLF

-352 STPIEYINEEYLDR
+352 STPIEYIDEEYLER

-371 PKKPQA
+371 PKKPKA
-377 YDRKYVMMQGQKN
+377 YDRKYVMMKGQKN
-390 GDGVSVGQPV
+390 GDGLATGQPV
-400 QVTQPAID
+400 QITQPSIE
-408 FTRYSDHAIQI
+408 FSRYSDHAVQI

-433 GIDVAKKDNA
+433 GIDIAKKDNA

-455 TRNALISGE
+455 TRNALINGE
-464 EEILRSLLQ
+464 ERILRSLMEQ
-473 QLLMAKEFMD
+473 MLMAKEFMD
-483 TGAITTREYDISVKF
+483 TGAVSVHSYDISVKF

-537 SEERA
+537 EEERA

-548 ESSRQARTEAYAN
+548 ESARQARTEAYSN

-574 NIFDRNG
+574 NIFDR
-581 KDEG
+581 KE

>member
-1 MTIFERMRARIRNVG
+1 MTILERMRARIRGVAG
-16 GNVIKT
+16 SVLKT
-22 DRPDDERTTFIND
+22 KRPDDDRTTFIND
-35 SESLGRMKLKEYD
+35 NEKLGRMKLKEYN

-54 GDELLNFYTRQDL
+54 GDELLNFYTRENY
-67 IGYNYEPFYAR
+67 IGFNYEPFYMR

-86 ISATEAQIKRTH
+86 ISSTEAQIKRTH

-106 DTLVNIMPFPML
+106 DTLVNIMPFPL
-118 GMGESRE
+118 ISAGEDTKKLQ
-125 SAADLMR
+125 A
-132 LVRES
+132 VVKES
-137 GLEYV
+137 GLEQV
-142 YKNEQLPLTL
+142 YKDEQLPLTL

-172 AEYITAEDVDFVY
+172 VEYVSAENVDFIY
-185 KNGKVVG
+185 KNGKIIGIV
-192 VIFKNYYTSDKKR
+192 FKNYYTSDKKR
-205 YMLLETRRI
+205 YLLLETRSI
-214 AYKTAAETPEASSA
+214 EWKPNSAAAEGS
-228 VDDSHAYAYAGARG
+228 
-242 NNIYTRT
+242 
-249 HACAREGERVL
+249 EGERVL
-260 VIENELYEMPT
+260 VITNELYELPM
-271 NMRRDDNTPL
+271 NMAATDDDTPL
-281 KKVELSSVPELAS
+281 KKVDLKTVPELES
-294 IQERIEIGPF
+294 VEERIEIGPF

-313 LLGNTSKQWGYG
+313 LLGNTSRQWGYG
-325 RSIFTGKVDLF
+325 RSIFTGKIDLF

-352 STPIEYINEEYLDR
+352 STPIEYIDEEYLER

-371 PKKPQA
+371 PKKPKA
-377 YDRKYVMMQGQKN
+377 YDRKYVMMKGQKN
-390 GDGVSVGQPV
+390 GDGVATGQPV
-400 QVTQPAID
+400 QITQPSVE
-408 FTRYSDHAIQI
+408 FSRYSDHAVQI

-433 GIDVAKKDNA
+433 GIDIAKKDNA

-455 TRNALISGE
+455 TRNALINGE
-464 EEILRSLLQ
+464 ERILRSLMEQ
-473 QLLMAKEFMD
+473 MLMAKEFMD
-483 TGAITTREYDISVKF
+483 TGAVSVHSYDISVKF

-537 SEERA
+537 DEERA

-548 ESSRQARTEAYAN
+548 ESARQARTEAYSN

-574 NIFDRNG
+574 NIFDRKNG
-581 KDEG
+581 

>member
-1 MTIFERMRARIRNVG
+1 MTILERMRARIRGVAG
-16 GNVIKT
+16 SVLKT
-22 DRPDDERTTFIND
+22 KRPDDDRTTFIND
-35 SESLGRMKLKEYD
+35 NEKLGRMKLKEYD

-54 GDELLNFYTRQDL
+54 GDELLNFYTRENY
-67 IGYNYEPFYAR
+67 IGFNYEPFYMR

-86 ISATEAQIKRTH
+86 ISSTEAQIKRTH

-106 DTLVNIMPFPML
+106 DTLVNIMPFPL
-118 GMGESRE
+118 ISAGEDTKKLQ
-125 SAADLMR
+125 AV
-132 LVRES
+132 VRES
-137 GLEYV
+137 GLEQV
-142 YKNEQLPLTL
+142 YKDEQLPLTL

-172 AEYITAEDVDFVY
+172 VEYVSAENVDFIY
-185 KNGKVVG
+185 KNGKIIGIV
-192 VIFKNYYTSDKKR
+192 FKNYYTSDKKR
-205 YMLLETRRI
+205 YLLLETRSI
-214 AYKTAAETPEASSA
+214 EWKPNSAAAEGS
-228 VDDSHAYAYAGARG
+228 
-242 NNIYTRT
+242 
-249 HACAREGERVL
+249 EGERVL
-260 VIENELYEMPT
+260 VITNELYELPT
-271 NMRRDDNTPL
+271 NMAATDDDTPL
-281 KKVELSSVPELAS
+281 KKVDLKTVPALDSVE
-294 IQERIEIGPF
+294 ERIEIGPF

-313 LLGNTSKQWGYG
+313 LLGNTSRQWGYG
-325 RSIFTGKVDLF
+325 RSIFTGKIDLF

-352 STPIEYINEEYLDR
+352 STPIEYIDEEYLER

-371 PKKPQA
+371 PKKPKA
-377 YDRKYVMMQGQKN
+377 YDRKYVMMKGQKN
-390 GDGVSVGQPV
+390 GDGLATGQPV
-400 QVTQPAID
+400 QITQPSVE
-408 FTRYSDHAIQI
+408 FSRYSDHAVQI

-433 GIDVAKKDNA
+433 GIDIAKKDNA

-455 TRNALISGE
+455 TRNALINGE
-464 EEILRSLLQ
+464 ERILRSLMEQ
-473 QLLMAKEFMD
+473 MLMAKEFMD
-483 TGAITTREYDISVKF
+483 TGAVSVHAYDISVKF

-537 SEERA
+537 AEERA

-548 ESSRQARTEAYAN
+548 ESARQARTEAYSN

-574 NIFDRNG
+574 NIFDRKNG
-581 KDEG
+581 

>member
-1 MTIFERMRARIRNVG
+1 MTILERMRARIRGVAG
-16 GNVIKT
+16 SVLKT
-22 DRPDDERTTFIND
+22 KRPDDDRTTFIND
-35 SESLGRMKLKEYD
+35 NEKLGRMKLKEYN

-54 GDELLNFYTRQDL
+54 GDELLNFYTRENY
-67 IGYNYEPFYAR
+67 IGFNYEPFYMR

-86 ISATEAQIKRTH
+86 ISSTEAQIKRTH

-106 DTLVNIMPFPML
+106 DTLVNIMPFPL
-118 GMGESRE
+118 ISAGEDTNKLQ
-125 SAADLMR
+125 A
-132 LVRES
+132 VVKES
-137 GLEYV
+137 GLEQV
-142 YKNEQLPLTL
+142 YKDEQLPLTL

-172 AEYITAEDVDFVY
+172 VEYVSAENVDFIY
-185 KNGKVVG
+185 KSGKIIGIV
-192 VIFKNYYTSDKKR
+192 FKNYYTSDKKR
-205 YMLLETRRI
+205 YLLLETRSIEWRPKN
-214 AYKTAAETPEASSA
+214 AAAAEGS
-228 VDDSHAYAYAGARG
+228 
-242 NNIYTRT
+242 
-249 HACAREGERVL
+249 EGERIL
-260 VIENELYEMPT
+260 VITNELYELPM
-271 NMRRDDNTPL
+271 NMAATDDDTPL
-281 KKVELSSVPELAS
+281 KKVDLKTVPELES
-294 IQERIEIGPF
+294 VEERIEIGPF

-313 LLGNTSKQWGYG
+313 LLGNTSRQWGYG
-325 RSIFTGKVDLF
+325 RSIFTGKIDLF

-352 STPIEYINEEYLDR
+352 STPIEYIDEEYLER

-371 PKKPQA
+371 PKKPKA
-377 YDRKYVMMQGQKN
+377 YDRKYVMMKGQKN
-390 GDGVSVGQPV
+390 GDGVSTGQPV
-400 QVTQPAID
+400 QITQPSVE
-408 FTRYSDHAIQI
+408 FSRYSDHAVQI

-433 GIDVAKKDNA
+433 GIDIAKKDNA

-455 TRNALISGE
+455 TRNALINGE
-464 EEILRSLLQ
+464 ERILRSLMEQ
-473 QLLMAKEFMD
+473 MLMAKEFMD
-483 TGAITTREYDISVKF
+483 TGAVSVHAYDISVKF

-537 SEERA
+537 EEERA

-548 ESSRQARTEAYAN
+548 ESARQARTEAYSN

-574 NIFDRNG
+574 NIFDR
-581 KDEG
+581 KE